1 MKRLLTACLL
11 LILATGTSAG
21 ATRRN
26 TDPDVLLAR
35 VRTLTG
41 PSLAGRGAGSTGGHA
56 AGDSVAAWFDAAG
69 LRPAFGSSWFQEFPL
84 HGEGWSGQPLAGK
97 TGRNVAGILPG
108 SGSLAARYV
117 LVSAHYDHLGRSDGD
132 STGGPPAAEAYYPGA
147 NDNASG
153 VTVLVNLAAKA
164 VRAEEGRRPARRS
177 VLFVSFDGEEV
188 GLQGSTYLAGHMPVP
203 LDSLDAVI
211 NMDTVG
217 QMGQGKLYVS
227 GVGTTPVFTRLA
239 RAAAGDGLKLSL
251 APGGWSGSDHMTF
264 NRLHIPV
271 LFLFGGPYPQY
282 NRPADRWDTLDP
294 RALARVARYAETL
307 LDLVR
312 REPGPLPWVEVGKPD
327 DENAT
332 TIEGN
337 RDTWLGTMPD
347 FTPGVE
353 GYMIG
358 GVFDGSPAA
367 SAGLTKG
374 DVLVLFGGRKVTDLA
389 TFTRA
394 LRSFDPGVPV
404 EITVLRGGRP
414 LNFTV
419 VLGDRADRR

>member
-1 MKRLLTACLL
+1 MNRVLTACLL
-11 LILATGTSAG
+11 LTLATGTSAAAVQTNHDG
-21 ATRRN
+21 Q
-26 TDPDVLLAR
+26 DLLPR
-35 VRTLTG
+35 VRILTS
-41 PSLAGRGAGSTGGHA
+41 PALAGRGAGSAGGHA
-56 AGDSVAAWFDAAG
+56 AGDSVAAWLAGAG

-84 HGEGWSGQPLAGK
+84 HGEGWSGQTLAGR

-108 SGSLAARYV
+108 SGPLATRYV

-132 STGGPPAAEAYYPGA
+132 STGRPPAADSYYPGA

-153 VTVLVNLAAKA
+153 VTVLVALARGAC
-164 VRAEEGRRPARRS
+164 RADDGAGPARRS

-188 GLQGSTYLAGHMPVP
+188 GLQGSAYLAGHMPVP
-203 LDSLDAVI
+203 MDSLDAMI

-227 GVGTTPVFTRLA
+227 GVGTTPAFTRLA
-239 RAAAGDGLKLSL
+239 RAAAWEGLDVSL

-294 RALARVARYAETL
+294 LALEKVARYAADL
-307 LDLVR
+307 LDRVR
-312 REPGPLPWVEVGKPD
+312 REPGPLPWVEVGKPAD
-327 DENAT
+327 MAAAA
-332 TIEGN
+332 EGN
-337 RDTWLGTMPD
+337 RNTWLGTMPD

-367 SAGLTKG
+367 TAGLAAG